1 MKRIAIFAAV
11 HVAVFALAG
20 LALAAEPQVSA
31 SPVYHSHVYPL
42 PQLDVTTEFKI
53 VKAEEVVPPAAVAVP
68 APAPAAAPAPAPAPI
83 AAQPAADKPKAKRKA
98 YRKPTRDP
106 ADPAVCVVKVPCIDW
121 PTLD

>member
-1 MKRIAIFAAV
+1 MGLNMKRIAIFAAV

-68 APAPAAAPAPAPAPI
+68 APV